1 MQASSYCEKVQAY
14 VGAARRPFE
23 FKCRLSCVA
32 SVEVASP
39 RVALSSVEFR
49 SVAFLCRSVPSRPSR
64 VSSCVSP
71 VAPRVRKGEPAMS
84 AKSFQSV
91 ASVVPLKAARPEDST
106 EWRQLSGV
114 ALSILADLD
123 RRRLKFVVSP
133 QPEPTSKAA

>member
-71 VAPRVRKGEPAMS
+71 VAPRVRKGEPA
-84 AKSFQSV
+84 KFQSV